1 MYFNVIVVYFLLS
14 LLLNLL
20 QLGLLFVLRFID
32 LFLGAL
38 FSFYYFVTELQH
50 LLHKICVLVCQLFN
64 QDLAVL
70 HLPFEVLN
78 KAEVVA
84 TDS

>member
-1 MYFNVIVVYFLLS
+1 MYFNVVFLYFLLP
-14 LLLNLL
+14 LLLNVL

-38 FSFYYFVTELQH
+38 FSFYYFVPELQH
-50 LLHKICVLVCQLFN
+50 LLHKFCVLVCQLFN

-78 KAEVVA
+78 KAEIIT